1 MTFIFNRS
9 VSFNADKMVHSH
21 RHDSQHEDSSLSEVL
36 RSVDWY
42 IVVTGVHKG
51 FFLTDWSRRL

>member
-36 RSVDWY
+36 RSVD
-42 IVVTGVHKG
+42 
-51 FFLTDWSRRL
+51 